1 MKTVAKA
8 VGVSLLAVMALA
20 VALLSARYLTPD
32 PAFPAP
38 PMLHH
43 LARWPWV
50 VIVHVGGGVTALMLG
65 VFQPVTRKG
74 ARRKWH
80 RLAGRVYVLACLS
93 SAVAGLWLALT
104 TSGGPIA
111 SLGFGGL
118 AVAWFITTAM
128 GWLRIVLGDLTGHRR
143 WMIRSLSLTLA
154 AVTLRLLIPAS
165 GIAGLPFEDA
175 YSAISFLCWVPNLL
189 LAELWL
195 WTVRAQDAGPVGAS
209 DGVSP

>member
-1 MKTVAKA
+1 MKTVAKTA
-8 VGVSLLAVMALA
+8 GVGLLAVMAFA
-20 VALLSARYLTPD
+20 VALLSARYLAPE
-32 PAFPAP
+32 PVFPAP

-65 VFQPVTRKG
+65 VFQPVTRRG
-74 ARRKWH
+74 VRRKWH

-93 SAVAGLWLALT
+93 SAVAGFWLALT
-104 TSGGPIA
+104 TSAGPIA

-128 GWLRIVLGDLTGHRR
+128 GWLRVVGGDLAGHRR

-165 GIAGLPFEDA
+165 AIAGLPFDEA
-175 YSAISFLCWVPNLL
+175 YRAISFLCWVPNLL
-189 LAELWL
+189 IAELCL
-195 WTVRAQDAGPVGAS
+195 RAQEAGP

>member
-1 MKTVAKA
+1 MKTVAKVA
-8 VGVSLLAVMALA
+8 GVSLMAVMALA

-38 PMLHH
+38 PMIHH

-50 VIVHVGGGVTALMLG
+50 VIVHVGGGVIALMLG

-93 SAVAGLWLALT
+93 SAVAGFWLALT
-104 TSGGPIA
+104 TSAGPIA

-118 AVAWFITTAM
+118 AVAWFLTTAM
-128 GWLRIVLGDLTGHRR
+128 GWLRIVRGDLTGHRR

-154 AVTLRLLIPAS
+154 AVTLRLLISAS
-165 GIAGLPFEDA
+165 AISGLPFEEV
-175 YSAISFLCWVPNLL
+175 YRAISFLCWVPNLL

-195 WTVRAQDAGPVGAS
+195 RATRTQDVGPVGGP

>member
-8 VGVSLLAVMALA
+8 AGVSLLAMMALA
-20 VALLSARYLTPD
+20 VALLSARYLAPD

-65 VFQPVTRKG
+65 VFQPVTRG
-74 ARRKWH
+74 GVRRKWH

-93 SAVAGLWLALT
+93 SAVAGFWLALT
-104 TSGGPIA
+104 TSAGPVA

-118 AVAWFITTAM
+118 AAAWFITTAM
-128 GWLRIVLGDLTGHRR
+128 GWFRVVRGDLAGHRR

-165 GIAGLPFEDA
+165 AIAGLPFDEA
-175 YSAISFLCWVPNLL
+175 YRAISFLCWVPNLL
-189 LAELWL
+189 IAELWL
-195 WTVRAQDAGPVGAS
+195 RAPRAQETGP